1 MRLLIVHPGA
11 DWAVSDIHDGYV
23 AAFKSLGHDVGVY
36 NLSVRLM
43 RAHGWLNY
51 CWRQAGRP
59 EEKPHPV
66 EVIRQASGELVPAAL
81 RGDVDWVFIISGMYL
96 DPDALILL
104 QRAGKRVAL
113 LLTESPYEDD
123 RQIRAAKHAD
133 VVFTNERIS
142 VDKLRAV
149 NPNVYYLPHAYDPA
163 KHNPHL
169 TISDEDRV
177 PAHDV
182 VFVGTGFQERL
193 DILSGVDWSGID
205 LGLYGSFELLGSR
218 SKLRQYIRGAVVEND
233 HAAKL
238 YRRAKIGL
246 NLYRQSSTY
255 ERKAERITNAESMNP
270 RALELGAC
278 GVFTLSDYRP
288 EVSEVFGGL
297 VPTFRNSDELET
309 MLRAWLADEDGR
321 RAIAEQLPT
330 RVTQSSYRS
339 RAIQISRLLI
349 GVSSE
354 IIGYDGHTGES
365 PAGALMGTRSA
376 CLVGV

>member
-1 MRLLIVHPGA
+1 MVRLLVVHPGA
-11 DWAVSDIHDGYV
+11 DWSVSDIHDGYV
-23 AAFKSLGHDVGVY
+23 SAFKALGHEVGVY

-59 EEKPHPV
+59 PEKPAPPD
-66 EVIRQASGELVPAAL
+66 VIRMASDGLVTAAL
-81 RGDVDWVFIISGMYL
+81 RGDVDWVFVISGMYL
-96 DPDALILL
+96 DPDSMILL
-104 QRAGKRVAL
+104 RRAGKRVAL

-123 RQIRAAKHAD
+123 RQIRAAQYAD
-133 VVFTNERIS
+133 VVFTNERTS
-142 VDKLRAV
+142 VARLRAS
-149 NPNVYYLPHAYDPA
+149 NPNVYYLPHAYDPE
-163 KHNPHL
+163 KHHPA
-169 TISDEDRV
+169 TPDEDV

-205 LGLYGSFELLGSR
+205 LGLYGSYELLGSR
-218 SKLRQYIRGAVVEND
+218 SKLRQYIRGSITEND

-246 NLYRQSSTY
+246 NLYRQSVTY
-255 ERKAERITNAESMNP
+255 DRTAERVTTAESLNP

-297 VPTFRNSDELET
+297 VPTFRNSAELEAL
-309 MLRAWLADEDGR
+309 LRAWLPDAEGR
-321 RAIAEQLPT
+321 RAVAEQLPA
-330 RVTQSSYRS
+330 RLTQSSFRS
-339 RAIQISRLLI
+339 RAVQISRLLI

-354 IIGYDGHTGES
+354 IIGYDGRTGES
-365 PAGALMGTRSA
+365 PAGALQGTRSA

>member
-1 MRLLIVHPGA
+1 MRILIVHPGA
-11 DWAVSDIHDGYV
+11 DWATADIHDGYV
-23 AAFKSLGHDVGVY
+23 AAFKELGHEVGVY

-59 EEKPHPV
+59 PEKPQPPD
-66 EVIRQASGELVPAAL
+66 VIRHASDGLLPAAL
-81 RGDVDWVFIISGMYL
+81 RGDVDWVFVISGMYL
-96 DPDALILL
+96 DPDAMILL

-123 RQIRAAKHAD
+123 RQIRAAQYAD
-133 VVFTNERIS
+133 VVFTNERTS
-142 VDKLRAV
+142 VPKLRAS

-163 KHNPHL
+163 KHNPS
-169 TISDEDRV
+169 IEIEDAECV

-193 DILSGVDWSGID
+193 DILSGVDWTGID
-205 LGLYGSFELLGSR
+205 LGLYGSYELLGSR
-218 SKLRQYIRGAVVEND
+218 SKLRQYIRGSITEND

-246 NLYRQSSTY
+246 NLYRQSVGY
-255 ERKAERITNAESMNP
+255 DRKAPRITTAESMNP

-297 VPTFRNSDELET
+297 VPTFRNANELET
-309 MLRAWLADEDGR
+309 LVRAWLSDDEGR
-321 RAIAEQLPT
+321 KAIADQLPA
-330 RVTQSSYRS
+330 RLSQSSFRS
-339 RAIQISRLLI
+339 RAVQISRLLI

-354 IIGYDGHTGES
+354 IIGYDGRTGEP
-365 PAGALMGTRSA
+365 PAGALQGTRSA